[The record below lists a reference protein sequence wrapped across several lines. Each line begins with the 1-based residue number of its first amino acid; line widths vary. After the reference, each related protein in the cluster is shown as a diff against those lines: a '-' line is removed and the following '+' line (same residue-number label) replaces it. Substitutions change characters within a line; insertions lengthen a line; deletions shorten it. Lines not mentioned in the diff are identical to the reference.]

1 MVKLLRRQLCFV
13 PFAIV
18 VLKPEALTMND
29 KLALLLDKIKQ
40 LEAEM
45 LDEIH
50 KKEVEFSYEVRD
62 KKAHFAAAVLAQHE
76 KLAKTVANYVR
87 ESSLFNVLTAP
98 IIWIVLV
105 PVVLLHVTAS
115 VFQWFCF
122 PVYGIPK
129 VRQSDYVIMDRRL
142 LKYLN
147 PLERLNCG
155 YCEYANGVLAYVQ
168 EIAGRTEQYWCP
180 VKHAIGLKTRHSR
193 YSHFLDFGDAEQYR
207 QRIEQVRR
215 DFEDL
220 QKAE

>member
-1 MVKLLRRQLCFV
+1 M
-13 PFAIV
+13 
-18 VLKPEALTMND
+18 TD
-29 KLALLLDKIKQ
+29 KLSVLLERIQQ
-40 LEAEM
+40 LEHELLAE
-45 LDEIH
+45 IK
-50 KKEVEFSYEVRD
+50 KKEAEFSYEVRD
-62 KKAHFAAAVLAQHE
+62 KKAHFTAAVAAQHR

-87 ESSLFNVLTAP
+87 ESSVFNILTSP
-98 IIWIVLV
+98 IIWLLLV
-105 PVVLLHVTAS
+105 PVVLLDLTAS
-115 VFQWFCF
+115 IFQWFCF

-129 VRQSDYVIMDRRL
+129 VKRCDFIVMDRRL

-180 VKHAIGLKTRHSR
+180 IKHAVGLKVRHSR
-193 YSHFLDFGDAEQYR
+193 YSRFLDFGDAEQYR

-220 QKAE
+220 RKAESLSEAAPE